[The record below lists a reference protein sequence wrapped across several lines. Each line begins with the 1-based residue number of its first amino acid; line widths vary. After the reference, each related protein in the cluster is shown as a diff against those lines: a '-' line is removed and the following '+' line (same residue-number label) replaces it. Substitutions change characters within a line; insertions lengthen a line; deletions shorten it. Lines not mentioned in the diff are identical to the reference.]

1 VQYTR
6 YRRWTRVAVVGEVV
20 EEVEDGSVGVESAH
34 AELNMSSTSDHTED
48 NTRTVKVSVDGT
60 TSRPTEEESPLRK
73 RLRRA
78 LAKPSGV

>member
-20 EEVEDGSVGVESAH
+20 EEVEDGPVGAEPAYGES
-34 AELNMSSTSDHTED
+34 NVTSAADHIED
-48 NTRTVKVSVDGT
+48 NARAAKVSVDGMT
-60 TSRPTEEESPLRK
+60 IRPTDEESPLRQ

-78 LAKPSGV
+78 LAKPPVV